1 MYVDKVS
8 VKCYNLY
15 ITKEKRK
22 MKLRKWVVVVLTV
35 ILMACLI
42 VLAMDF
48 TDLKVFVM
56 SKIISVLI
64 ILIIAK
70 IFEKYG
76 ILEA

>member
-1 MYVDKVS
+1 
-8 VKCYNLY
+8 
-15 ITKEKRK
+15 

-56 SKIISVLI
+56 SKIVSVLI
-64 ILIIAK
+64 MLIIVK
-70 IFEKYG
+70 IFEKYRV
-76 ILEA
+76 IE

>member
-1 MYVDKVS
+1 
-8 VKCYNLY
+8 
-15 ITKEKRK
+15 

-42 VLAMDF
+42 VLVMDF

>member
-1 MYVDKVS
+1 
-8 VKCYNLY
+8 
-15 ITKEKRK
+15 

-64 ILIIAK
+64 MLIIAK

-76 ILEA
+76 VIE

>member
-1 MYVDKVS
+1 
-8 VKCYNLY
+8 
-15 ITKEKRK
+15 

-35 ILMACLI
+35 ILMVCLI
-42 VLAMDF
+42 ILAMDF
-48 TDLKVFVM
+48 TDLKAFVM

-70 IFEKYG
+70 IFQKYG

>member
-1 MYVDKVS
+1 
-8 VKCYNLY
+8 
-15 ITKEKRK
+15 

-42 VLAMDF
+42 VLVMDF

-56 SKIISVLI
+56 SKIVSVLI

>member
-1 MYVDKVS
+1 
-8 VKCYNLY
+8 
-15 ITKEKRK
+15 

-42 VLAMDF
+42 ILAMDF

-64 ILIIAK
+64 TLIIAK

-76 ILEA
+76 VIE

>member
-1 MYVDKVS
+1 
-8 VKCYNLY
+8 
-15 ITKEKRK
+15 

-42 VLAMDF
+42 ILTMDF

>member
-1 MYVDKVS
+1 
-8 VKCYNLY
+8 
-15 ITKEKRK
+15 

-35 ILMACLI
+35 ILMACLA

-64 ILIIAK
+64 MLIIAK

>member
-1 MYVDKVS
+1 
-8 VKCYNLY
+8 
-15 ITKEKRK
+15 

-56 SKIISVLI
+56 SKIVSVLI
-64 ILIIAK
+64 MLIIVK

-76 ILEA
+76 VIE

>member
-1 MYVDKVS
+1 
-8 VKCYNLY
+8 
-15 ITKEKRK
+15 

-35 ILMACLI
+35 ILMACLV

-48 TDLKVFVM
+48 TDFKVF
-56 SKIISVLI
+56 IISKAISLVIIVLI
-64 ILIIAK
+64 SK

>member
-1 MYVDKVS
+1 
-8 VKCYNLY
+8 
-15 ITKEKRK
+15 

-56 SKIISVLI
+56 SKIVSVLI
-64 ILIIAK
+64 MLLIAK

>member
-8 VKCYNLY
+8 VKCYNLN
-15 ITKEKRK
+15 IEKEKRK

-42 VLAMDF
+42 ILTMDF

>member
-1 MYVDKVS
+1 
-8 VKCYNLY
+8 
-15 ITKEKRK
+15 

-42 VLAMDF
+42 VLVMDF

-56 SKIISVLI
+56 SKIVSVLI
-64 ILIIAK
+64 MLIIAK

>member
-1 MYVDKVS
+1 
-8 VKCYNLY
+8 
-15 ITKEKRK
+15 

-42 VLAMDF
+42 VLVMDF

-76 ILEA
+76 VIE